1 MRKPLG
7 RGLDALIPGAPKPM
21 LGEMPSTIGVEPER
35 QAAIDRIRPNPRQ
48 PRADFDEAALN
59 ELAASIRA
67 QGILQP
73 LLVRP
78 DGDGGYELVAGERRL
93 RAARLA
99 GLREVP
105 IVVREVSD
113 RESLELALIENIQ
126 RDDLSPLEEAAAYQR
141 LLDDFGHTQEEIAA
155 RVGKSRP
162 AIANALRLLRLPEPI
177 KRELARAAMATRAA
191 RRAIR
196 TAPHSSAISP
206 PRSARAC
213 ASCRAAVV
221 AGSRSSTTRTR
232 NSKALQKGSRAA
244 SRTLTTCKADGR
256 RTRFRP
262 TRKQRI
268 TQRITQSK
276 GNLPWHSSGR
286 RTRIGTIACRIAMT
300 RVS

>member
-1 MRKPLG
+1 MIMRKPLG
-7 RGLDALIPGAPKPM
+7 RGLDALIPGAPKPAFA
-21 LGEMPSTIGVEPER
+21 EVATTVEPER
-35 QAAIDRIRPNPRQ
+35 QVAIDRIRPNPRQ

-59 ELAASIRA
+59 ELAASVRA

-105 IVVREVSD
+105 IVVRDVSD

-177 KRELARAAMATRAA
+177 KRELARGRLTAGHARVLLSLDTADAQLRAA
-191 RRAIR
+191 RQILARQLSVRDTEKLATARRDGDARRAPR
-196 TAPHSSAISP
+196 DPH
-206 PRSARAC
+206 
-213 ASCRAAVV
+213 RAALEREL
-221 AGSRSSTTRTR
+221 AA
-232 NSKALQKGSRAA
+232 ALG
-244 SRTLTTCKADGR
+244 
-256 RTRFRP
+256 
-262 TRKQRI
+262 
-268 TQRITQSK
+268 
-276 GNLPWHSSGR
+276 
-286 RTRIGTIACRIAMT
+286 T
-300 RVS
+300 RVRIVPRGRGGRIEIEYYSNEELQGLAGRLGRSHHNFDNP

>member
-1 MRKPLG
+1 MTMRKPLG

-105 IVVREVSD
+105 IVVREVTD

-126 RDDLSPLEEAAAYQR
+126 RDRKSTR
-141 LLDDFGHTQEEIAA
+141 LNSSHVEI
-155 RVGKSRP
+155 SY
-162 AIANALRLLRLPEPI
+162 
-177 KRELARAAMATRAA
+177 
-191 RRAIR
+191 
-196 TAPHSSAISP
+196 
-206 PRSARAC
+206 
-213 ASCRAAVV
+213 AVFC
-221 AGSRSSTTRTR
+221 
-232 NSKALQKGSRAA
+232 L
-244 SRTLTTCKADGR
+244 
-256 RTRFRP
+256 
-262 TRKQRI
+262 
-268 TQRITQSK
+268 
-276 GNLPWHSSGR
+276 
-286 RTRIGTIACRIAMT
+286 
-300 RVS
+300 